1 MERASTDI
9 DCEAASELGHEQVQS
24 QISFESI
31 RAEIASDVS
40 VRSTLQHN
48 KRDELI
54 HVRWY
59 LEGGITHA
67 HELPIPWLS

>member
-9 DCEAASELGHEQVQS
+9 DCEAAGDLGHEQVQS

-48 KRDELI
+48 KRMN
-54 HVRWY
+54 
-59 LEGGITHA
+59 
-67 HELPIPWLS
+67 